1 VLILGKLAGI
11 MCRSVPNL
19 HAGLQQPETDPLVS
33 GHTAGAG
40 LWGESRSKGW
50 AGARATTG
58 AVSGKLY
65 WEVTPQD
72 SGLCRV
78 GWATRAAAYDI
89 GRDKRSFGFG
99 ATGTKS
105 HGGQFLEYG
114 ARFGKVR
121 ACRATGRLLLR
132 YSRPSV
138 LASPVRH
145 QLCAVDSV
153 QAYTAGANLALHGC
167 AP

>member
-1 VLILGKLAGI
+1 MRL
-11 MCRSVPNL
+11 C
-19 HAGLQQPETDPLVS
+19 
-33 GHTAGAG
+33 AG

-65 WEVTPQD
+65 WEVMPQD

-78 GWATRAAAYDI
+78 GWATRAATYDI

-114 ARFGKVR
+114 SRFGKVCSQPCLR
-121 ACRATGRLLLR
+121 LFWLHCRSSTLHASTPWDVPG
-132 YSRPSV
+132 SCSSSCEPSKV
-138 LASPVRH
+138 FPIVY
-145 QLCAVDSV
+145 CIAVF
-153 QAYTAGANLALHGC
+153 AHLMPILGA
-167 AP
+167 